1 MGEATSCRICGSS
14 TLVTLL
20 DLGRLYLTGVF
31 PLPDQPEPSEGPLE
45 LVKCHGPDSC
55 GLVQLRHSF
64 DPEEMYGDNY
74 GYRSSLNRSMVE
86 HLRSVATRLQALVP
100 LAEGDVVLDIGSN
113 DGTLLSFYPEE
124 GPELIGIDPTSRKYA
139 RFYKPHIRRV
149 ECRFPSETLTS
160 VLAGRRAKVVT
171 SIAMVYDIEEPQSFF
186 DHVAE
191 ILADDGVWLLEQ
203 SYMPTMLDI
212 TAYDTICHEHV
223 EYYGLKQID
232 YLARRAGLRVLDV
245 QLNDV
250 NGGSFAVTVCKV
262 GASHVGDPDV
272 VSAFLE
278 REHVFEQDLT
288 PFEAFHERVQIRRDE
303 LLALLTRLSREG
315 KRVLGY
321 GASTKGNVLLQ
332 YCGIGP
338 DLLPC
343 IAEVN
348 EDKFGRTTPGTR
360 IPIVSEAE
368 ARASNPDYFL
378 VLPWHFRSNLIER
391 EARFLD
397 EGGKLIFPLPRL
409 EIVGR

>member
-1 MGEATSCRICGSS
+1 MKGATHCRICASS
-14 TLVTLL
+14 TLVSLL

-31 PLPDQPEPSEGPLE
+31 PGPDDPEPSEGPLE
-45 LVKCHGPDSC
+45 LVKCQGPDAC

-64 DPEEMYGDNY
+64 DPGELYGDNY

-86 HLRSVATRLQALVP
+86 HLQAVVTRLRNRVSLGK
-100 LAEGDVVLDIGSN
+100 GDVVLDIGSN
-113 DGTLLSFYPEE
+113 DGTLLSFYPDD

-149 ECRFPSETLTS
+149 ESLFPSDALTS

-171 SIAMVYDIEEPQSFF
+171 SIAMAYDVEEPQSFF
-186 DHVAE
+186 NDVAAV
-191 ILADDGVWLLEQ
+191 LADDGIWLLEQ
-203 SYMPTMLDI
+203 SYMPTMVEI
-212 TAYDTICHEHV
+212 TAYDTICHEHL
-223 EYYGLKQID
+223 EYYGLTQID

-245 QLNDV
+245 ALNDI
-250 NGGSFAVTVCKV
+250 NGGSFVATVCK
-262 GASHVGDPDV
+262 ADAPHVGDPEA
-272 VSAFLE
+272 VSACLE
-278 REHVFEQDLT
+278 RERVFERDLA
-288 PFEAFHERVQIRRDE
+288 PFEAFREQVQVRRDE
-303 LLALLTRLSREG
+303 LVTLLQRLAGEG

-368 ARASNPDYFL
+368 ARASSPDYFL
-378 VLPWHFRSNLIER
+378 VLPWHFRENLIER
-391 EARFLD
+391 EAQFLD
-397 EGGKLIFPLPRL
+397 AGGKLIFPLPQL
-409 EIVGR
+409 EIVSR